1 MQEADSAERERL
13 ELLERVDR
21 WMEVPMLVLAWVW
34 LLLLVLELVRGST
47 PQLVALSTAVWA
59 VFILHFVIEFTLA
72 PRKVAYLRSNWLTAL
87 ALLIPALRIAR
98 IAPLVRAFRAARGVR
113 LIRVIT
119 SLNRGMRSL
128 GASLGRRGFGYV
140 VTLTGIVTLVGAAGI
155 YEFEKLA
162 PRGPGS
168 YGEALWWTAMI
179 MTTMGS
185 EYWPRTVEGRLL
197 CVVLALYAFAIFGY
211 VSATLAS
218 YFIGRDA
225 EDDATEVAGARG
237 LRQLHEEIRA
247 LRAEIA
253 AMRPADSDPPRPPTH

>member
-21 WMEVPMLVLAWVW
+21 WMELPMLVLAWVW
-34 LLLLVLELVRGST
+34 LLLLVLELVRGFT
-47 PQLVALSTAVWA
+47 PQLAALSTAVWA
-59 VFILHFVIEFTLA
+59 IFILHFALEFTLA
-72 PRKVAYLRSNWLTAL
+72 PRKAAYLRTNWLTAL
-87 ALLIPALRIAR
+87 SLLIPALRIAR
-98 IAPLVRAFRAARGVR
+98 VAPLVRAFRAARGVR

-140 VTLTGIVTLVGAAGI
+140 VALTFVVTLVGAAGI
-155 YEFEKLA
+155 YEFERLA
-162 PRGPGS
+162 PRGPAS

-185 EYWPRTVEGRLL
+185 EYWPHTVEGRLL
-197 CVVLALYAFAIFGY
+197 CVLLALYAFAIFGY
-211 VSATLAS
+211 VSATLAT

-225 EDDATEVAGARG
+225 ADEAAEVAGAHS
-237 LRQLHEEIRA
+237 LRRVHDEIRL

-253 AMRPADSDPPRPPTH
+253 ALRRDDGPARPPT